1 MRSCRLSSSS
11 ALVVVL
17 VGLRCLTL
25 SQGLRFLRVWWG
37 MVLYGSALHLLVHKI
52 LPKSPQENLTNIW
65 ATARQ
70 LYDHF
75 DITKENRY
83 GTLRLT
89 MFKTTGSTKLRG
101 KAGEIRAF
109 APIIH
114 RLWQQHYNPN
124 LEIHT
129 KIELSLRFGCRMEEI
144 LDLHRDEFVIPG
156 LLLNYVIIRVLGYL
170 KIVLMAHG
178 GRWRLNIAL

>member
-1 MRSCRLSSSS
+1 M
-11 ALVVVL
+11 VVL
-17 VGLRCLTL
+17 VGLRRLIRCLRGRVFARVG
-25 SQGLRFLRVWWG
+25 GL
-37 MVLYGSALHLLVHKI
+37 VLYGSVLHLLVHKI
-52 LPKSPQENLTNIW
+52 LPKSPQENLTTIW
-65 ATARQ
+65 SSVRQ

-75 DITKENRY
+75 QIAKENRY

-89 MFKTTGSTKLRG
+89 MFKTSGSTKLRG

-114 RLWQQHYNPN
+114 RIWQQHYNPN

-129 KIELSLRFGCRMEEI
+129 KIELSLRLGCRMEEI

-156 LLLNYVIIRVLGYL
+156 LIFQLCYYTRLGL
-170 KIVLMAHG
+170 S
-178 GRWRLNIAL
+178 

>member
-25 SQGLRFLRVWWG
+25 SQGLRFLRVWWE

-52 LPKSPQENLTNIW
+52 LPKSPQDNLTNIW

-89 MFKTTGSTKLRG
+89 MFKTQGTTKLRG

-109 APIIH
+109 APVIH
-114 RLWQQHYNPN
+114 RLWQQYYNPDD
-124 LEIHT
+124 EIHK
-129 KIELSLRFGCRMEEI
+129 KIELCLRLGCDMERI
-144 LDLHRDEFVIPG
+144 LDENREEFALPG
-156 LLLNYVIIRVLGYL
+156 LVFVLCVF
-170 KIVLMAHG
+170 K
-178 GRWRLNIAL
+178 RS